1 MKTGTNIFIAGGTG
15 FIGSNLLVALKDTGY
30 KIICLARTAGRAGL
44 CKQEGF
50 EPVMGDITDRESL
63 RGALEGVDMVVHLVG
78 IIEDKGEMTF
88 EKVHIEG
95 TKNLV
100 SEAKLLGV
108 KHFFYQSALGA
119 SPDSPARYYST
130 KAAAEEIVKGSG
142 ISYTIFRPS
151 LVIGDK
157 DGFTTKLREL
167 IGLGPVVVVP
177 GDGKAKFQPMYVE
190 DWVKCFLKLLSDESH
205 LTNHA
210 SQIYEFGG
218 PEHLTYNELTAQ
230 LMEAMGIKKTIVHM
244 PMFLAKAG
252 VPFMG
257 LSMKLGKAFGRAV
270 PSVTHEQ
277 LNLLAKD
284 NVCDIDSIEKNFG
297 FKPLR
302 YKEALKRFIIAA
314 HNN

>member
-1 MKTGTNIFIAGGTG
+1 MTTIFIAGGTG
-15 FIGSNLLVALKDTGY
+15 FIGSNLLVALKDRGY
-30 KIICLARTAGRAGL
+30 KISCLVRTAGRAAR
-44 CKQEGF
+44 CKQAGF
-50 EPVMGDITDRESL
+50 EPVLGDITDRESL
-63 RGALEGVDMVVHLVG
+63 KGALKGIDMVVHLVG

-88 EKVHIEG
+88 EKVHVKG
-95 TKNLV
+95 TRNLV
-100 SEAKLLGV
+100 DEAQLAGV

-119 SPDSPARYYST
+119 SLASSARYYST
-130 KAAAEEIVKGSG
+130 KAEAEEIVKNSG
-142 ISYTIFRPS
+142 IPYTIFRPS

-190 DWVKCFLKLLSDESH
+190 DWVKCFLKFLSDS
-205 LTNHA
+205 NHA
-210 SQIYEFGG
+210 SRIYEFGG

-230 LMEAMGIKKTIVHM
+230 LMEAMGIKKSIVHM

-252 VPFMG
+252 VPFIG
-257 LSMKLGKAFGRAV
+257 LSRRLGKAFGRAV

-297 FKPLR
+297 FKPLS

-314 HNN
+314 HN